1 MNPAKSTVRLLIGLF
16 TAVVLFLLPLGAAE
30 LYRADFE
37 QESDIR
43 FVCVEKTL
51 DNRTIYDLKEAETLG
66 MVKLYRSERSKFLEN
81 NRSGV
86 FSHIIDVSVDKTE
99 PQSGGLCM
107 FAGGKLDI
115 PITNDLFF
123 TGYLLPIDVPPDI
136 HF

>member
-66 MVKLYRSERSKFLEN
+66 MVKLYR
-81 NRSGV
+81 
-86 FSHIIDVSVDKTE
+86 
-99 PQSGGLCM
+99 
-107 FAGGKLDI
+107 
-115 PITNDLFF
+115 
-123 TGYLLPIDVPPDI
+123 
-136 HF
+136 